1 MSFRR
6 WAFLG
11 LLFTL
16 PAWGQIVNGSFE
28 TGDLTGWTVGGT
40 GRVQVISATGVNPA
54 VAPFDGNYYVVLSSG
69 PGDVGGTASSL
80 DGQETDNELDVA
92 TLSQTISITSVPFT
106 LNLAVMWFTSEG
118 DRSATYDDLFD
129 VTLNGFPLFRH
140 SVAKGVTGSSP
151 WPDFGPTNNSSYTF
165 TASGPIQGTYI
176 RACPQCGRT
185 GWVTTSIV
193 IMSPGTYTLQA
204 RVADQGDAGFDSAL
218 AIDAVAASAHP
229 PSTSQQLTVTSGVT
243 VEWKNG
249 GLEARLVDSREAA
262 AAENPEG
269 YAFISSGNL
278 TGDNPGA
285 QEQVFYWS
293 GGTTQRL
300 TAATGGSFSHPAVT
314 SNGRFVVFASTA
326 NLTGGNSDGNWEI
339 FRVDR
344 NTGGVLQL
352 TNTTAPCQNRF
363 PVIAG
368 DTTGSPVAF
377 ISNCGHGTYNNPD
390 GNDEIVVWNGTTY
403 TGTNTTGCQNYAPAM
418 NRGNGQYV
426 AFVTTCNIS
435 GLNPDSNPE
444 IFRWDWTNNG
454 FTRITN
460 SADPVA
466 NDTPAISSAG
476 DGLVFTSNGNYSGSN
491 SDGSYEVFFWD
502 GTTLRQLS
510 NGSANEAFILAR
522 LSDDG
527 TYALGEVLHLT
538 TGQFQIRRF
547 STGSTSQ
554 PGYPIA
560 TGFSPFL
567 PAISRQGTNVP
578 LAWQSSED
586 PLGFNSDGNQE
597 IFRHDPGLAPPR
609 YLMCA
614 APNLPI
620 PDNRATGVTS
630 SLNVPLGLG
639 NLLDVDAWVLVN
651 HTYVGDL
658 NVFLTSPGGT
668 TRQLVRRLTNG
679 GGGCTGDNIDAVL
692 DDEAS
697 LAVQSR
703 CGTIPAVSG
712 FYRPFSTLGAFDFQ
726 PTQGTWRL
734 RIEDRKASDVGIFQA
749 WCLAFT
755 SQ

>member
-1 MSFRR
+1 MRSR
-6 WAFLG
+6 WWFG
-11 LLFTL
+11 LLFTW
-16 PAWGQIVNGSFE
+16 PVWGQIVNGSFE

-54 VAPFDGNYYVVLSSG
+54 VAPFDGSYYAVLSTG
-69 PGDVGGTASSL
+69 RDNAGGTATSL
-80 DGQETDNELDVA
+80 DGEGSINEYDVA
-92 TLSQTISITSVPFT
+92 TLSQTIPITSVPFT

-118 DRSATYDDLFD
+118 DQGAAFDDLFD

-140 SVAKGVTGSSP
+140 SAAKGVTGASP
-151 WPDFGPTNNSSYTF
+151 WPDFGPTDNLSYTF
-165 TASGPIQGTYI
+165 TASGPIQNSFI
-176 RACPQCGRT
+176 RACTRCGRT

-193 IMSPGTYTLQA
+193 IMSPGTYTLQV
-204 RVADQGDAGFDSAL
+204 RVADQGDAGYDSAL
-218 AIDAVAASAHP
+218 AIDAVTASANP
-229 PSTSQQLTVTSGVT
+229 PSTSQQLTVSSGVN

-249 GLEARLVDSREAA
+249 GLEARLVDSREVA

-293 GGTTQRL
+293 GGNTQRL

-326 NLTGGNSDGNWEI
+326 NLTGANSDGNWEI

-344 NTGGVLQL
+344 NTSGVLQL

-368 DTTGSPVAF
+368 DTTGSPVVF
-377 ISNCGHGTYNNPD
+377 VSNCGHGSYSNSD
-390 GNDEIVVWNGTTY
+390 GNDEIVVWNGATY
-403 TGTNTTGCQNYAPAM
+403 LGTSTTGCQSYAPSVS
-418 NRGNGQYV
+418 RGNGRYV

-435 GLNPDSNPE
+435 GLNPDGNPE
-444 IFRWDWTNNG
+444 IFRWDLNSGG
-454 FTRITN
+454 FTPITT
-460 SADPVA
+460 SADPVG

-476 DGLVFTSNGNYSGSN
+476 DRLVFTSNGNYSGGN
-491 SDGSYEVFFWD
+491 SDGSYEVFFWN
-502 GTTLRQLS
+502 GTTIQQLS
-510 NGSANEAFILAR
+510 NGNANEAFILAR

-527 TYALGEVLHLT
+527 AYALGEVLDLT

-547 STGSTSQ
+547 STGSTGQ
-554 PGYPIA
+554 LGYPIA
-560 TGFSPFL
+560 TGFAPFL
-567 PAISRQGTNVP
+567 PAISRQGANVP
-578 LAWQSSED
+578 LAWQSPED
-586 PLGFNSDGNQE
+586 PLGFNSDNNQE
-597 IFRHDPGLAPPR
+597 IFRHDPALAPPR

-620 PDNRATGVTS
+620 PNNNPTGVTS
-630 SLNVPLGLG
+630 SINVPLGLG
-639 NLLDVDAWVLVN
+639 SLLDVDAWVLVS
-651 HTYVGDL
+651 HTRVGDL

-679 GGGCTGDNIDAVL
+679 GGGCSGDNIDALL

-703 CGTIPAVSG
+703 CGNLPAVSG
-712 FYRPFSTLGAFDFQ
+712 FYRPFATLGAFDFQ
-726 PTQGTWRL
+726 PTQGAWQL
-734 RIEDRKASDVGIFQA
+734 RIEDRRAGSAGTFQA